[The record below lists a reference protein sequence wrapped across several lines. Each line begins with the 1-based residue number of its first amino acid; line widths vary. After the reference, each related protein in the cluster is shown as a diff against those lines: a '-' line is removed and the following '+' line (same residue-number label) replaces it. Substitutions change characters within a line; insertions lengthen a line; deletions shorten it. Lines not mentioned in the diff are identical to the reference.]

1 MIAGI
6 GLRVKATMKATV
18 QATAR
23 EGREGL
29 QGGAERDGGLRFASD
44 AAERKRD
51 KEVGIPTTQYRAAC
65 RRWMA
70 REQDGGER
78 ERRRA
83 SPVSRGIP
91 RDRPEYDQGCNRGL
105 FRRRQPGGTFE
116 DAAIYAGLAP
126 EDILVYVERGEGRGN
141 RPLSKASTVAAKQAA
156 RRKARH
162 AAKTIR
168 RPLSQC
174 EDGHC
179 IWEMGKL
186 QARVGYACA
195 AVLV

>member
-1 MIAGI
+1 
-6 GLRVKATMKATV
+6 
-18 QATAR
+18 
-23 EGREGL
+23 
-29 QGGAERDGGLRFASD
+29 
-44 AAERKRD
+44 
-51 KEVGIPTTQYRAAC
+51 
-65 RRWMA
+65 MA

-156 RRKARH
+156 LWKRQGRARKREPSPHWESWRRF
-162 AAKTIR
+162 
-168 RPLSQC
+168 
-174 EDGHC
+174 
-179 IWEMGKL
+179 GK
-186 QARVGYACA
+186 G
-195 AVLV
+195 VL